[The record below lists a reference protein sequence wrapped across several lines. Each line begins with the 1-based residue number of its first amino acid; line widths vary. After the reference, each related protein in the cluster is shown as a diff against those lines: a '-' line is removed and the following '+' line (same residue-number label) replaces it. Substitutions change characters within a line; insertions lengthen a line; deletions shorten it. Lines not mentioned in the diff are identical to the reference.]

1 MSNSAS
7 IPTTAASGKRESNDS
22 IFGVLN
28 HLDLNEVEE
37 NLHEMFM
44 CYVRSL
50 ADQPPLSDTHDSVC
64 TTYEA
69 IRQII
74 QERKLQMAGPIN

>member
-1 MSNSAS
+1 MQLDVILTRDQA
-7 IPTTAASGKRESNDS
+7 IEYYFTLLATTCMMEPDDTVAE
-22 IFGVLN
+22 
-28 HLDLNEVEE
+28 
-37 NLHEMFM
+37 
-44 CYVRSL
+44 
-50 ADQPPLSDTHDSVC
+50 QPPLADTHDSVC